1 MNPQVP
7 NWKKFWDS
15 ILANKMDSIGIPL
28 LSNHTIMTTAK
39 LYSDDHCQTIQWWPL
54 PNCTVKTTVCPFS
67 DEHHRTVQR
76 WPLLNLTVMTTESS
90 FYAWGRT
97 LVNKWAALIF
107 TLSPFLFL
115 FTMNSRRA
123 TGLCLQGLALETCTV
138 TPRRVFWHKTV
149 FLSWLSHKYVEAI
162 IEDNK
167 YFVNRTAR
175 NRCHSLSL
183 FCRRIRWVVY
193 NIAIYTIWFI
203 LGVS

>member
-7 NWKKFWDS
+7 DWRKFWDS
-15 ILANKMDSIGIPL
+15 ILANKMDSIGVPL

-39 LYSDDHCQTIQWWPL
+39 LYSDDHYPSLQWWPL
-54 PNCTVKTTVCPFS
+54 S
-67 DEHHRTVQR
+67 I
-76 WPLLNLTVMTTESS
+76 LTGMTTESS
-90 FYAWGRT
+90 LYAWGRT
-97 LVNKWAALIF
+97 LVNKWAALIS
-107 TLSPFLFL
+107 TVSPFVFL

-123 TGLCLQGLALETCTV
+123 TCLRLRGLALETCTV
-138 TPRRVFWHKTV
+138 TPRQVFWHKTI

-162 IEDNK
+162 MEDNK
-167 YFVNRTAR
+167 YFVNRTAG

-183 FCRRIRWVVY
+183 FCPRIRWVVY